1 MDSVGAVP
9 ESGGNPSVNGSHQEG
24 IVDNYP
30 EDENNEGL
38 GDPIDA
44 NGQNMEIMG
53 QGIDH
58 LDDPD

>member
-30 EDENNEGL
+30 EDEHNEGL

-53 QGIDH
+53 
-58 LDDPD
+58 